1 MSLNASI
8 ETTAIGS
15 NARLWCP
22 HLNAWVQVIERRCLF
37 GREVAKVVPE
47 GGGNVS
53 TVPADALLPDR
64 PLDLP
69 AAFATVA
76 GARIWQALGSDL
88 FLAPLVSRVLPLPHQ
103 FRALRHAL
111 REFPVR
117 RMLAEEVGLGKTI
130 EAGLILK
137 ELKLRGLVQRVLVL
151 TPKSLL
157 LQWVVEMENL
167 FDERF
172 DLVLPGDWGAD
183 VGLRG
188 ENAWRQHNQVITS
201 FDSVKPKD
209 SQKGWSADR
218 IARYNVERFHD
229 LVGAGFDLV
238 IFDEAHKI
246 AGASDDVGRYE
257 VAKQLARTA
266 PHFLLLTATPHSG
279 KSDAFR
285 RLLTLLDSQHFG
297 TGANLSRE
305 LVEPFVIRTEKRSA
319 TDADGKPLFAPR
331 NTQLISIPF
340 GPRHG
345 LQKQLYEEVSEYV
358 VEGYNKAQRGAG
370 AKGSRLLLILIQRL
384 VSSSTRAVRNFLQQ
398 RAEVLRGGEAPALG
412 TATPVLDADQ
422 EGDLDLDE
430 AAQSV
435 LFSVA
440 VSGNSELGDVERL
453 LTLALRVDAAGP
465 DARAEALYEHMK
477 RLCQEDGEPSKKFL
491 VFTEFTATQQML
503 AEFLAQRGYEV
514 ALLNGAM
521 DIAERKAALERFRSD
536 AQVLLSTDAGGE
548 GLNMQFAHVVINYD
562 LPWNPMRV
570 EQRIGRVDRI
580 GQKREVRALNF
591 VLENSVEARLYNIW
605 QEKLATILAEFGV
618 DKTGDVLDSS
628 VAGAEFEKLAR
639 TALVSPDAL
648 EHEFD
653 RVVTDIRRA
662 AQQAQDTR
670 ALFTG
675 KLESADRLPTIPLQA
690 WLRTMQGAEENADAL
705 RGENVGL
712 SERLIEKINTL
723 TPFFAPGKPVP
734 KLKLDGL
741 GFPLDGWFALWKI
754 GIADGLWR
762 QQNVFAL
769 YLTDDRMSFSK
780 AAQRLWD
787 ELATQRDIQISVEGE
802 TDAYDYAALEGQA
815 EGEAVEH
822 FETVVAKTRERARR
836 RRDALDLSY
845 LARRSALASIELEAV
860 REARRRE
867 LDAEFEQRKGEIAFA
882 TEALPDLVCLFLAR
896 VVAS

>member
-1 MSLNASI
+1 MMPKDAAVDALP
-8 ETTAIGS
+8 
-15 NARLWCP
+15 ARIWCP
-22 HLNAWVQVIERRCLF
+22 ALNSWVRVLERRTLF
-37 GREVAKVVPE
+37 GREIAKVVPE
-47 GGGNVS
+47 AGGNVY
-53 TVPADALLPDR
+53 TVPADALLLDR
-64 PLDLP
+64 PFELSP
-69 AAFATVA
+69 ALATVA
-76 GARIWQALGSDL
+76 GARIWQSLGSDL

-137 ELKLRGLVQRVLVL
+137 ELKLRGLVQRVLIL

-188 ENAWRQHNQVITS
+188 ENAWKRHAQVITS

-209 SQKGWSADR
+209 SQKGWTTDR
-218 IARYNVERFHD
+218 VARYNVERFHD

-238 IFDEAHKI
+238 IFDEAHKV

-257 VAKQLARTA
+257 VARQLARTA
-266 PHFLLLTATPHSG
+266 PHLLLLTATPHSG

-285 RLLTLLDSQHFG
+285 RLLTLLDGPHFS

-305 LVEPFVIRTEKRSA
+305 LVEPFVIRTEKRAA

-331 NTQLISIPF
+331 STQLVTIPF
-340 GPRHG
+340 GPRHAF
-345 LQKQLYEEVSEYV
+345 QKQLYEDVSEYV
-358 VEGYNKAQRGAG
+358 IEGYNKAQRGAG

-384 VSSSTRAVRNFLQQ
+384 VSSSTHAVRRFLQQ
-398 RAEVLRGGEAPALG
+398 RAEVLRGDE
-412 TATPVLDADQ
+412 TAIEKPVSLVDMDDDA
-422 EGDLDLDE
+422 DLDLDE
-430 AAQSV
+430 AAQGVLLSV
-435 LFSVA
+435 PTS
-440 VSGNSELGDVERL
+440 SDEQGDVERL
-453 LTLALRVDAAGP
+453 LALALRVEAAGP
-465 DARAEALYEHMK
+465 DARAEALYDHMK
-477 RLCQEDGEPSKKFL
+477 RLCQDDGEPSKKFL
-491 VFTEFTATQQML
+491 VFTEFMATQQML
-503 AEFLAQRGYEV
+503 AEFLGQRGYEV

-521 DIAERKAALERFRSD
+521 DIGERKAALERFRHD

-591 VLENSVEARLYNIW
+591 VLENSVEARLYDIW
-605 QEKLATILAEFGV
+605 QVKLATILAEYGV
-618 DKTGDVLDSS
+618 DKTGDVLDSTI
-628 VAGAEFEKLAR
+628 AGAEFEKLAR

-653 RVVTDIRRA
+653 RVVTDIKRA

-670 ALFTG
+670 ALFTSS
-675 KLESADRLPTIPLQA
+675 KIESADRPPTVPLQA
-690 WLRTMQGAEENADAL
+690 WLRTIQGAEEAADPLA
-705 RGENVGL
+705 GENVNL
-712 SERLIEKINTL
+712 SERLIEKINAL

-734 KLKLDGL
+734 QLTVDGL

-762 QQNVFAL
+762 QQSVFAL
-769 YLTDDRMSFSK
+769 YTSDDGTAFGT

-787 ELATQRDIQISVEGE
+787 ELATQRDIQIAVEGE
-802 TDAYDYAALEGQA
+802 TDAYDYAALERQA
-815 EGEAVEH
+815 EEEALEV
-822 FETVVAKTRERARR
+822 FESVVAKTRERARR

-845 LARRSALASIELEAV
+845 LARRSALASIEMEAV

-867 LDAEFEQRKGEIAFA
+867 LDAEYEQRKAEIALA
-882 TEALPDLVCLFLAR
+882 TESLPDLVCLFLAR
-896 VVAS
+896 ITAS

>member
-1 MSLNASI
+1 MINIASLSWCPSLNS
-8 ETTAIGS
+8 
-15 NARLWCP
+15 
-22 HLNAWVQVIERRCLF
+22 WVRVVERRTLF

-53 TVPADALLPDR
+53 TVPADALLTER
-64 PLDLP
+64 PFDLP
-69 AAFATVA
+69 AALATVA

-137 ELKLRGLVQRVLVL
+137 ELKLRGLVQRVLIL

-188 ENAWRQHNQVITS
+188 ENAWKRHTQVITS
-201 FDSVKPKD
+201 FDSVKPRD
-209 SQKGWSADR
+209 SQKGWTADR
-218 IARYNVERFHD
+218 LARYNVERFHD

-238 IFDEAHKI
+238 IFDEAHKV
-246 AGASDDVGRYE
+246 AGASDEVGRYE

-285 RLLTLLDSQHFG
+285 RLLMLLDPQHFG

-305 LVEPFVIRTEKRSA
+305 LVEPFVIRTEKRTS

-331 NTQLISIPF
+331 TTQLVTIPF
-340 GPRHG
+340 GARHD

-358 VEGYNKAQRGAG
+358 IEGYNKTQRGAG

-384 VSSSTRAVRNFLQQ
+384 VSSSTRAVRNFLQR
-398 RAEVLRGGEAPALG
+398 RAEVLRGGD
-412 TATPVLDADQ
+412 ATERAVSDDAFD
-422 EGDLDLDE
+422 GDVDLDE
-430 AAQSV
+430 AAQDI
-435 LFSVA
+435 LFA
-440 VSGNSELGDVERL
+440 VPTSNEELKDVERL
-453 LTLALRVDAAGP
+453 LALALRVEAAGP
-465 DARAEALYEHMK
+465 DARSEALYEHMK

-491 VFTEFTATQQML
+491 VFDEFTATQQML
-503 AEFLAQRGYEV
+503 ADFLKQRGYEV
-514 ALLNGAM
+514 ATLNGAM
-521 DIAERKAALERFRSD
+521 DISERRAALEHFRGD

-548 GLNMQFAHVVINYD
+548 GLNMQFAHVVFNYS
-562 LPWNPMRV
+562 LTWNPMRI
-570 EQRIGRVDRI
+570 EQRIGRCDRI
-580 GQKREVRALNF
+580 GQKREVKALNF
-591 VLENSVEARLYNIW
+591 VLENSVEARLYDIW
-605 QEKLATILAEFGV
+605 QTKLALILAEFGV
-618 DKTGDVLDSS
+618 DKTGDVLDST

-639 TALVSPDAL
+639 TALISPDAL
-648 EHEFD
+648 DHEFD

-662 AQQAQDTR
+662 AQEAQETR
-670 ALFTG
+670 SLFTG
-675 KLESADRLPTIPLQA
+675 ALEGADRSPTVPLQA
-690 WLRTMQGAEENADAL
+690 WLQTMQGAQERRVQEESADAPT
-705 RGENVGL
+705 GESINL
-712 SERLIEKINTL
+712 SERLIGKINAL
-723 TPFFAPGKPVP
+723 TPFFALGKPVP
-734 KLKLDGL
+734 NLSVSGL

-754 GIADGLWR
+754 GVADGLWR
-762 QQNVFAL
+762 QQSVFAI
-769 YLTDDRMSFSK
+769 YTTSDGMMFAK

-787 ELATQRDIQISVEGE
+787 ELATQRDVRLVAEGE
-802 TDAYDYAALEGQA
+802 THDYNYALLEQQA
-815 EGEAVEH
+815 EEEAADL
-822 FETVVAKTRERARR
+822 FETVVAKTRERAKR
-836 RRDALDLSY
+836 RRDSLDLSY
-845 LARRSALASIELEAV
+845 LARRAALASIELATV
-860 REARRRE
+860 REVRRRE
-867 LDAEFEQRKGEIAFA
+867 LDTEYENGKNEITFA
-882 TEALPDLVCLFLAR
+882 TEALPDLTCLFLAR
-896 VVAS
+896 VVAT